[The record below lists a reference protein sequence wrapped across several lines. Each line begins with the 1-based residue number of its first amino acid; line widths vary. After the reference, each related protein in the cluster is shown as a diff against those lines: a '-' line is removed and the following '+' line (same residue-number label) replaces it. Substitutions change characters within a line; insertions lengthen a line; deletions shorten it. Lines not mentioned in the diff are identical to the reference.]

1 MVQYALKSTPKKIYS
16 THEKTGKRSK
26 KSSPATK
33 GQKSL
38 TMFFKKKTHTHN
50 KIKHEKSDFPLFS
63 NICLGTSFHAKI
75 YHNSVYNIS

>member
-1 MVQYALKSTPKKIYS
+1 MSPIQIKELQKKRAREEMEQYALKSTPKKIYS

-38 TMFFKKKTHTHN
+38 TMFFKKKKTHTQL
-50 KIKHEKSDFPLFS
+50 KHLILILMLP
-63 NICLGTSFHAKI
+63 I
-75 YHNSVYNIS
+75 YI